1 TTHYNYAHI
10 LVPPSL
16 IILNIFNSITFLKIM
31 IVKTVSNLDL
41 LFIIMHFN
49 KKIKV
54 IGKIFI
60 EKSILLNRL

>member
-1 TTHYNYAHI
+1 
-10 LVPPSL
+10 
-16 IILNIFNSITFLKIM
+16 M

-54 IGKIFI
+54 MGKIFI
-60 EKSILLNRL
+60 EKVYYWIDYKILLFFSSVKYTLISIKWQNKKYYLNRY

>member
-1 TTHYNYAHI
+1 
-10 LVPPSL
+10 
-16 IILNIFNSITFLKIM
+16 M

-54 IGKIFI
+54 MGKIFI
-60 EKSILLNRL
+60 EKSILLNIL